1 MGRGHQVQR
10 TWNGKGSPGVRG
22 RNGKGSPGV
31 TEDREWEGVTR
42 CRGQGMG
49 RGHQV

>member
-10 TWNGKGSPGVRG
+10 TG
-22 RNGKGSPGV
+22 NGKGSPGV
-31 TEDREWEGVTR
+31 TQDREGVTR
-42 CRGQGMG
+42 CNTGQGMG